1 MPNWFPW
8 IFIGGIVFILLGWLG
23 TRYKDREYRR
33 VQTIQD
39 FISGAIMIGFLG
51 VLAPDLFP
59 STDTIMPLLSSGAQS
74 VLMSDMGD
82 EVVQVGPPRLQRRN

>member
-8 IFIGGIVFILLGWLG
+8 VIIGGIVFILLGWLG
-23 TRYKDREYRR
+23 TRYKEKEYRR
-33 VQTIQD
+33 VQTLQD

-59 STDTIMPLLSSGAQS
+59 STDAITPLFSGGAS
-74 VLMSDMGD
+74 VMDSGEEIL
-82 EVVQVGPPRLQRRN
+82 QVGPPRLVRRQ

>member
-8 IFIGGIVFILLGWLG
+8 VIIGGIVFILLGWLG
-23 TRYKDREYRR
+23 TRYKEKEYRR
-33 VQTIQD
+33 VQTLQD

-59 STDTIMPLLSSGAQS
+59 STDPLFPLLSGAASAMDSGEEI
-74 VLMSDMGD
+74 L
-82 EVVQVGPPRLQRRN
+82 QVGPPRLVRRQ